1 MTVVVPTRDRPA
13 LLFSCLDALRQELE
27 DDDELIVVDSASTD
41 PRVGETVR
49 QFGARLVRRDR
60 PGASLARNSGWRE
73 GCNDVVAF
81 IDDDVRVAPG
91 WRKAADAAM
100 SAVPS
105 LAFVTGRLEAP
116 EGEAATPHPVALQT
130 ELVPS
135 VIDRNTVV
143 SAGHGA
149 NVLIRR
155 AALERTRGFDEE
167 FGPGATFRA
176 AEDEDLLDRL
186 LEAGYVGRYEPDL
199 LAYHVQWRD
208 RRQLL
213 GVEWS
218 YGFGMGARLVKI
230 ARIDRH
236 RARKLAVEAVWSWT
250 LKSVPHDLVNGYQ
263 FGVAYSVVRFAGM
276 VAGAL
281 RVVGVPLENGHLTSR
296 ARRAGRRRRAP
307 S

>member
-1 MTVVVPTRDRPA
+1 MTVVVPTRDRPE
-13 LLFSCLDALRQELE
+13 LLSSCLDSLCRELDE
-27 DDDELIVVDSASTD
+27 DDELIVVDSASTD
-41 PRVGETVR
+41 PRVGETAR
-49 QFGARLVRRDR
+49 RCGARLVRCDR
-60 PGASLARNSGWRE
+60 PGASLARNRGWRE
-73 GCNDVVAF
+73 AGNDVVAF

-91 WRKAADAAM
+91 WRKAAAEAM

-116 EGEAATPHPVALQT
+116 DGEVEASHPVALQT

-186 LEAGYVGRYEPDL
+186 IAAGYAGRYEPEL

-218 YGFGMGARLVKI
+218 YGFGMGARLVKV
-230 ARIDRH
+230 ARIDGH

-250 LKSVPHDLVNGYQ
+250 LRSVPHDLVNGYQ
-263 FGVAYSVVRFAGM
+263 FGVAYSLVRFAGM

-281 RVVGVPLENGHLTSR
+281 RVAGVALENGHLRPRR
-296 ARRAGRRRRAP
+296 ARSIPSAG
-307 S
+307 